1 MIRLL
6 PVLLLAGCMSTHV
19 EPLAY
24 TDTVTMDV
32 CHNEPHTLDAT
43 FDAIAATHGIV
54 NRWHVLDADL
64 ADDDP
69 AMLFSRVT
77 DCDWIVLYRG
87 TAAHALVCVLLA
99 CQAGHTYAAIHRP
112 DAVMVLYLET
122 EGIARHE
129 WLHAMG
135 CDHDD
140 EAATCA
146 AQIGYRRSQIAS
158 YSG

>member
-1 MIRLL
+1 MGLIRLL
-6 PVLLLAGCMSTHV
+6 PVLLIAGCMSTHV

-43 FDAIAATHGIV
+43 FDAIAAEHGIV
-54 NRWHVLDADL
+54 HRWHLIE
-64 ADDDP
+64 DDDP
-69 AMLFSRVT
+69 ATLFARVT

-99 CQAGHTYAAIHRP
+99 CQAGFTYAAIHRP

-122 EGIARHE
+122 PAIARHE

-135 CDHDD
+135 CDHGD
-140 EAATCA
+140 EGPTCA
-146 AQIGYRRSQIAS
+146 AQIGYRRSQIADN
-158 YSG
+158 G